1 VRSVADAAAF
11 LLELCA
17 LAAVA
22 YRGYE
27 LAGVWL
33 AVLLPVGF
41 AATWGIF
48 CAPRRRVDLGRRTTF
63 ALRVLLLL
71 AAAVALG
78 GRLGVAFAVA
88 VLIDN
93 AALLALR

>member
-1 VRSVADAAAF
+1 MRSVADAAAF

-78 GRLGVAFAVA
+78 GRLGVAFDVA